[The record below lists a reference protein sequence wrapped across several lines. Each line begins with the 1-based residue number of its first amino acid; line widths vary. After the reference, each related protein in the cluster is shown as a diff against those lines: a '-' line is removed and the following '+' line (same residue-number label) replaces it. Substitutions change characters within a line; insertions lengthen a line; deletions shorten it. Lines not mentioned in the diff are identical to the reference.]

1 MTKGEKRKNILF
13 GILLWVLSI
22 TIIYPLIM
30 VILTSFK
37 EKREASTLNVALPR
51 QWLWSNY
58 NQVLEQ
64 GDVFRS
70 LFNSIFVSVIT
81 VVIVLATASML
92 GYAIARRDTLLSRLI
107 DRMITFGIIAPF
119 AAMPTMML
127 LQSLG
132 IYGNLWALICV
143 YSALYLPFTTMMIT
157 SYVKGIPKELDEAA
171 VIDGAAGLS
180 LFGRII
186 LPLLKPIAATV
197 CVLIFMWS
205 WNELQIPL
213 YLLNSSSQYTLPL
226 SVYSFYGAYNTSWN
240 LVCADVIIV
249 SLPVIL
255 LYVFAQKYVV
265 SGMTS
270 GAVKL

>member
-1 MTKGEKRKNILF
+1 MMKGEKRKNILF
-13 GILLWVLSI
+13 GTLLWILSI
-22 TIIYPLIM
+22 TIMYPLLM
-30 VILTSFK
+30 VLLTSFK
-37 EKREASTLNVALPR
+37 EKREASTLNVTMPR
-51 QWLWSNY
+51 EWLWFNY
-58 NQVLEQ
+58 REVLEQ
-64 GDVFRS
+64 GNVFRS

-81 VVIVLATASML
+81 VVIVIATASML
-92 GYAIARRDTLLSRLI
+92 GYAIARRDTRLSRLI
-107 DRMITFGIIAPF
+107 DRLITFGIIAPF

-132 IYGNLWALICV
+132 IYGSLWALICV

-157 SYVKGIPKELDEAA
+157 SYVKGIPRELDEAA

-197 CVLIFMWS
+197 IVLIFMWS

-213 YLLNSSSQYTLPL
+213 YLLNSSMQYTLPL